1 MNIII
6 DAAMTLEVG
15 ANCKSRG
22 NKIAQNP
29 PTDDKLYHIEQNGTP
44 AAPKVSVFGSS

>member
-6 DAAMTLEVG
+6 DAAMMLEVG

-29 PTDDKLYHIEQNGTP
+29 PTDDNTYHIEQNGTP
-44 AAPKVSVFGSS
+44 AAAEVNPKV